1 MSRNKND
8 RNKVVPGTRSFCG
21 GLVTTSK
28 KCGTPTQSSEND
40 NENSYWFGDVIIAL
54 TVDGELT
61 IKSQQG
67 RQLSK
72 EFTSLNERIC
82 SADIEYSS
90 IAFNSTFG
98 QLALL
103 DAELTDQAKIDIL
116 SMETFL
122 Q

>member
-1 MSRNKND
+1 MKAQWTSF
-8 RNKVVPGTRSFCG
+8 VPSAQIEYVFWD
-21 GLVTTSK
+21 VTKSK

>member
-1 MSRNKND
+1 MKAQWTSFVSSAPIEYVFWDVAQSNKC
-8 RNKVVPGTRSFCG
+8 V
-21 GLVTTSK
+21 
-28 KCGTPTQSSEND
+28 TPTQSSQND

-72 EFTSLNERIC
+72 EFKTLNERIC

-90 IAFNSTFG
+90 IAFNSTYG
-98 QLALL
+98 QLALF
-103 DAELTDQAKIDIL
+103 DADRVKLEIL
-116 SMETFL
+116 SMETSL